1 MPRRQVLTERSR
13 AALFD
18 LPTDEPSL
26 LRHYTL
32 ADDDIEHIRAR
43 RLAHNQLGFALQLC
57 AFRYPGRLLIAGEI
71 IPLEVAEF
79 VAAQIGVKGIDLAG
93 YAETDVTRRRH
104 LVDLRSIYGYKMFT
118 GRGT

>member
-1 MPRRQVLTERSR
+1 
-13 AALFD
+13 
-18 LPTDEPSL
+18 
-26 LRHYTL
+26 
-32 ADDDIEHIRAR
+32 
-43 RLAHNQLGFALQLC
+43 
-57 AFRYPGRLLIAGEI
+57 LLIAGET

-118 GRGT
+118 WRGARDLKAWPEGQAEEARSNENLARCFVEECRRTQMILPAISNIERLCADTLVEAERRIGE

>member
-18 LPTDEPSL
+18 LPTDEPFL

-43 RLAHNQLGFALQLC
+43 RNGAIKRIDGV
-57 AFRYPGRLLIAGEI
+57 EKSV
-71 IPLEVAEF
+71 EKVA
-79 VAAQIGVKGIDLAG
+79 V
-93 YAETDVTRRRH
+93 
-104 LVDLRSIYGYKMFT
+104 
-118 GRGT
+118 